1 MKEAPSRQVRLVA
14 VLAATDVVVAALAL
28 SVAVHLHGVRTH
40 LPVIGALA
48 VLAFLLEMLAVEL
61 PVLGFVTLT
70 AAAVFA
76 LCALQGPPSATL
88 IALIGISGREV
99 LRGRGGMRTRILSG
113 SLSFLPLAAACLT
126 LYLIGGVPSGRAL
139 LAPLQWVA
147 VAAATAVYAVVDL
160 AVTAASVGSL
170 PPERRKSWL
179 TVRRRARLFVAAL
192 VPLGWA
198 TSLLVRLSGTAGTAD
213 GYNVWVTVATIL
225 PLLAF
230 LRALR
235 FVVQEDVAKEVD
247 GADDAVGRVREELSD
262 YKNQNRALMA
272 DLHKRVDEIAILRDM
287 GQQLGASKDLNKTLE
302 IVISMIRKLLIY
314 QSCVIYL
321 VDNKNGLVPEACA
334 SPYRDKIEVAP
345 LLQLEES
352 MVGLVMQSK
361 KPVLVADMQGD
372 DNHRIFH
379 DEKSIMCVP
388 LIVKDSIIGVIYVGT
403 LRPGTYN
410 DDHVHV
416 LETLANPAAIAIRS
430 AQFFGFQE
438 ERLSHE
444 MMLKEREQE
453 QASQFKVLY
462 NLGSDLNRAVKLDEI
477 LDIILKN
484 ITQLVP
490 CQSCI
495 IFQAREGE
503 LVAKKTSSPYGAL
516 FTNFIVSLDD
526 ENAGEGENILAWV
539 ALNKRHLMLSDA
551 RESRFASV
559 IQRERSVILVPL
571 LAEDEVIGE
580 IYLGSAEPGVYDDAM
595 LNLCTMV
602 SSQAALAIQKALL
615 FEKTVGLAIT
625 DGVTGLYTHRYFQ
638 ERLSEEVRWAERY
651 GRPLALVMVDTDHF
665 KKFND
670 TLGHPEGDKLLKE
683 ISALLRSYTRESDL
697 VCRYGGDEFS
707 LILKDTDKDSAL
719 KTAERIRDA
728 FQLRFGKLAVKVTSS
743 IGVAT
748 FPSDARSKAEL
759 VTAADTALYRS
770 KQGGRNRVSVAQPL
784 DSKLPASH

>member
-1 MKEAPSRQVRLVA
+1 MKEASSRQVRLVA
-14 VLAATDVVVAALAL
+14 VLAAADCIMVAFASVLALHLRGLWVGFAAVAAF
-28 SVAVHLHGVRTH
+28 S
-40 LPVIGALA
+40 ALA
-48 VLAFLLEMLAVEL
+48 VLLEAFVVDL
-61 PVLGFVTLT
+61 PLLGFATLT
-70 AAAVFA
+70 AAPVFA
-76 LCALQGPPSATL
+76 IASSQGPQTAVLVALLAVIAREAIRRKGGLAT
-88 IALIGISGREV
+88 
-99 LRGRGGMRTRILSG
+99 RTLSL
-113 SLSFLPLAAACLT
+113 SLSFLPLATACFAFYLT
-126 LYLIGGVPSGRAL
+126 AGVPNPAGL
-139 LAPLQWVA
+139 LALTQWVGVGVA
-147 VAAATAVYAVVDL
+147 VGVFVLVDM
-160 AVTAASVGSL
+160 AVTAACVGSL
-170 PPERRKSWL
+170 PAERRKPWL
-179 TVRRRARLFVAAL
+179 LVRRRVRLFGAAL
-192 VPLGWA
+192 LPLGW
-198 TSLLVRLSGTAGTAD
+198 TLSLLVVLGAKPAGGDNLWLILAM
-213 GYNVWVTVATIL
+213 VL

-230 LRALR
+230 HRALR
-235 FVVQEDVAKEVD
+235 FVVQENVLRDID
-247 GADDAVGRVREELSD
+247 SADDAVGRLREELVDFKS
-262 YKNQNRALMA
+262 QNRALMA

-287 GQQLGASKDLNKTLE
+287 GQQLGASKDLSKTLD

-321 VDNKNGLVPEACA
+321 VDNKGSLVPEACA
-334 SPYRDKIEVAP
+334 SPFREKIEMSQ
-345 LLQLEES
+345 LLQLEEKIIR
-352 MVGLVMQSK
+352 LVMESK
-361 KPVLVADMQGD
+361 SPVLVSDMQADGD
-372 DNHRIFH
+372 HRIFR

-410 DDHVHV
+410 DDHVHM

-430 AQFFGFQE
+430 AQFHGYQE
-438 ERLSHE
+438 ERLSQE
-444 MMLKEREQE
+444 MVAKEKEQE
-453 QASQFKVLY
+453 QANQFKVLY

-495 IFQAREGE
+495 IFQCKEGE

-516 FTNFIVSLDD
+516 FTNYIVSLDD
-526 ENAGEGENILAWV
+526 ENAAGGDNILAWV
-539 ALNKRHLMLSDA
+539 ALNRRQVVLSDA
-551 RESRFASV
+551 RESRFASL

-571 LAEDEVIGE
+571 LAEDEIIGA
-580 IYLGSAEPGVYDDAM
+580 IYVGSAEPGVYNDAL

-602 SSQAALAIQKALL
+602 SSQAALAVQKALL
-615 FEKTVGLAIT
+615 FEKTEGLAIT

-651 GRPLALVMVDTDHF
+651 GRPLALLMVDTDHF

-707 LILKDTDKDSAL
+707 LILKDTEKDSAL

-748 FPSDARSKAEL
+748 FPMDARSKAEL

-770 KQGGRNRVSVAQPL
+770 KQGGRNRVSGAQPL
-784 DSKLPASH
+784 DSKQPASH